1 VRVLSRGV
9 ALAHD
14 IVRAPDATPTRSLV
28 LLHGILGSG
37 ANLRTIARRFV
48 AARPE
53 WAAVLVDLRRHGASL
68 EAPGPDTLAQAA
80 EDVASLARSLEA
92 PARAVLAHSFGGKV
106 ALQWLASE
114 RERAG
119 LEHVLVV
126 DSTPGRREDARGSE
140 STVSVVEML
149 DALPYPFASRDAFVK
164 AVLERDPRPTVAP
177 WLAMSLR
184 RDDDGVRFGPP
195 IPAIRALLASYF
207 ATDLWPVVEA
217 PPEGTSVHVVIG
229 ERSGVL
235 DQADRARADAIAA
248 RLPDRV
254 TVDRLPT
261 DHWVHAEDP
270 EGLLRVMLARIPEAR

>member
-1 VRVLSRGV
+1 M

-14 IVRAPDATPTRSLV
+14 IVRAPDGTPTRSLL

-48 AARPE
+48 QARPD

-68 EAPGPDTLAQAA
+68 EASGPDTLAQAA

-106 ALQWLASE
+106 ALQWLAT
-114 RERAG
+114 ERAG
-119 LEHVLVV
+119 LEHAFVV
-126 DSTPGRREDARGSE
+126 DSTPGARVDARGSE
-140 STVSVVEML
+140 STVRVVEML
-149 DALPYPFASRDAFVK
+149 DALPYPFASREAFVK
-164 AVLERDPRPTVAP
+164 AVQEQDPRPAIAP

-184 RDDDGVRFGPP
+184 RGDDGFRFGPP
-195 IPAIRALLASYF
+195 IPSIRALLASYF
-207 ATDLWPVVEA
+207 ASDLWGVVEA
-217 PPEGTSVHVVIG
+217 PPEGTSLHFVIG

-235 DQADRARADAIAA
+235 DEADRARLDALAS
-248 RLPDRV
+248 RQPGRV

-270 EGLLRVMLARIPEAR
+270 EGLVRVMLARMG